1 MFYQWLFF
9 ATLVANAPPA
19 TPPPPPTY
27 ISDRLSVPLHGANA
41 IDAPVVKQVIGGL
54 PIKVLSRDGALV
66 KIRTDDGSVGWVEP
80 EFVTTDTPM
89 HVLYLDVTERFA
101 KAQETLKSLEQHPG
115 TSVAPRD
122 ESKIVSDLRAEVK
135 NTLEHAVELEKHIRD
150 IRDNGK
156 QSYESTIR
164 LRELEVENAG
174 LRAQLEAKPNVTPAP
189 REAGNFFPSGTLP
202 MAPSF
207 SARLMSF
214 MGLGLGLILGV
225 IAGWWMMSRRARKK
239 LGESQANPHV

>member
-1 MFYQWLFF
+1 MFYQWLLF

-41 IDAPVVKQVIGGL
+41 IDAPVIKQVVGGL
-54 PIKVLSRDGALV
+54 PVKVLSREGALV

-89 HVLYLDVTERFA
+89 HVLYFDLNERFA
-101 KAQETLKSLEQHPG
+101 KAQETLKSLEQNPAAG
-115 TSVAPRD
+115 GAPRD

-150 IRDNGK
+150 IRDNSK
-156 QSYESTIR
+156 QSIDTSIR
-164 LRELEVENAG
+164 LRELEAENAA
-174 LRAQLEAKPNVTPAP
+174 LKAQLEVKTSAAPVP
-189 REAGNFFPSGTLP
+189 REAGNFFPSGTQP
-202 MAPSF
+202 VTPGF
-207 SARLMSF
+207 STRLMSF
-214 MGLGLGLILGV
+214 MGLGLGLILGTLV
-225 IAGWWMMSRRARKK
+225 GWWIMGRRVRKK
-239 LGESQANPHV
+239 LHEIRAKPHA